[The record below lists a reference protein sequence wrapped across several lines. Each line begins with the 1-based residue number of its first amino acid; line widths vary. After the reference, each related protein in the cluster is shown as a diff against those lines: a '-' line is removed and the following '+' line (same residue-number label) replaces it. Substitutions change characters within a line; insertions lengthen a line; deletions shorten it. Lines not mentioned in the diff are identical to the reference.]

1 MITYL
6 HYYCGSCYL
15 IEMLSTFISDERRI
29 VIAQTAVV
37 LQKQSLFDLEVLEHK
52 GQWDYKKCSD

>member
-1 MITYL
+1 
-6 HYYCGSCYL
+6 
-15 IEMLSTFISDERRI
+15 MLSTFISDERRI

-52 GQWDYKKCSD
+52 GQWEYKKCSD